1 MDIDDYHLGPAK
13 VLTMR
18 GKYRH
23 TFLRISAEG
32 EEMNQSANL
41 KVDSDRTL
49 PVIVESVRTSVILN
63 LGDGHSHASCS

>member
-1 MDIDDYHLGPAK
+1 MNIDDYYLGPAK

-23 TFLRISAEG
+23 IFLRISAEG
-32 EEMNQSANL
+32 EETSQSANL

-49 PVIVESVRTSVILN
+49 PIIVESVRTLVILN
-63 LGDGHSHASCS
+63 LSYVHSRNSCS